1 MQIEADSLLDGRRV
15 GALQIRV
22 FVFCALV
29 ALLDAVD
36 SQAIGV
42 AGPLMSASL
51 KMSAAA
57 FSPAYSAGLLGAA
70 IGALAFGPVSDR
82 FGRKPALVFTTLL
95 FGIFTVLTAAA
106 TSDRDNPPLRKGTTL
121 RPADHV
127 HPELVVEQLRRRGRP
142 RVEFPKRQ
150 VTLRLDGDVID
161 GVRATGP
168 GWQGRVND
176 VLRHWLE
183 RQRRDAR

>member
-1 MQIEADSLLDGRRV
+1 MQIEADGLLDRPRIS
-15 GALQIRV
+15 ALQIRV
-22 FVFCALV
+22 FVICALV

-70 IGALAFGPVSDR
+70 IGALAFGPVSDG

-95 FGIFTVLTAAA
+95 FGIFTVLTALAA
-106 TSDRDNPPLRKGTTL
+106 SFPVLFAYRFVAGLGLGGAPPCCITL
-121 RPADHV
+121 A
-127 HPELVVEQLRRRGRP
+127 GR
-142 RVEFPKRQ
+142 
-150 VTLRLDGDVID
+150 L
-161 GVRATGP
+161 
-168 GWQGRVND
+168 
-176 VLRHWLE
+176 
-183 RQRRDAR
+183 